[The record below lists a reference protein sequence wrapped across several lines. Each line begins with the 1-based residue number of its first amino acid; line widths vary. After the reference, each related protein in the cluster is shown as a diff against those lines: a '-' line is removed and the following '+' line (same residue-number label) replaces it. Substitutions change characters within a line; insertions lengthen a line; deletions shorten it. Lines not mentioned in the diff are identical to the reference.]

1 MKTDFEIGLKV
12 APHYIEWETMLRAA
26 TYADS
31 NPIYTDFWNF
41 DHFYPIYGDP
51 EGPCLESW
59 VTLSAIAQATS
70 RIRIG
75 CMVNGIHYRH
85 PAVLAN
91 MASALDIISD
101 GRFELGLGAGWN
113 EEESGAYGI
122 HLGSLTERFDRFDE
136 ALEVIISL
144 LHREKTSFS
153 GSYFE
158 LHEALNNPK
167 GPQTKLP
174 ICIGVSGE
182 KRTLPSVAKFATHWN
197 LPSFEEDIF
206 KNKLTILKDHCDIVS
221 REIADIKISTH
232 VFVEEA
238 TTDQS
243 IVEQLEIQREAG
255 INQSIIYF
263 QPPVSITR
271 IEAITKVISLEA

>member
-1 MKTDFEIGLKV
+1 MKTNFEIGLKI
-12 APHYIEWETMLRAA
+12 APHYIDWETMLWAA

-41 DHFYPIYGDP
+41 DHFYPIYGDS

-70 RIRIG
+70 RIRVG
-75 CMVNGIHYRH
+75 CMVNGVHYRH

-91 MASALDIISD
+91 MASALDIVSN

-122 HLGSLTERFDRFDE
+122 DLGSLTERFDRFDE

-144 LHREKTSFS
+144 LHQETTSFK
-153 GSYFE
+153 GNYFE

-167 GPQTKLP
+167 GPQARLP
-174 ICIGVSGE
+174 ICIGGTGE
-182 KRTLPSVAKFATHWN
+182 NRTLPSVAKFATHWN
-197 LPSFEEDIF
+197 LPSFDEEMF
-206 KNKLTILKDHCDIVS
+206 QHKLNILKKHCETVS
-221 REIADIKISTH
+221 REITDIKISTH
-232 VFVEEA
+232 VFVQET
-238 TTDQS
+238 TTDKAIIKQ
-243 IVEQLEIQREAG
+243 IQMQREAG

-263 QPPVSITR
+263 QPLVSTKR
-271 IEAITKVISLEA
+271 IEAVTKAITIEA